1 MICPKCGYESS
12 GNYCSNCGTPF
23 ILDDWGDLDDWEEWN
38 PLLEPD
44 DVDFA
49 KTPQEDKK
57 NLYGSFYRKG
67 AGQSDRV
74 RAERTK
80 RKRAQ
85 EKPARPKPS
94 PKDKGRA
101 APRADKKTQKR
112 KDARLKKLEGEVE
125 HLRSQRDS
133 EGSGLHREEESVR
146 RDSVAR
152 TLGEAAAKG
161 VTGTIVFSS
170 RLMQLVS
177 ALLMAGMVLLMGVS
191 FWEHG
196 QGMGDIRFLMEEANY
211 ELAVYVGFAGVSLF
225 LGLIWSLWIL
235 SRKGA
240 GGGVRMKKYDT
251 GRGFLPFLICFGV
264 VFSAGILLPQI
275 PQEAEAWRHTAN
287 GVRAAAEAIVAYRR
301 TLLVCC
307 GLGALLS
314 LIRKILRV

>member
-1 MICPKCGYESS
+1 MICPECGYESS
-12 GNYCSNCGTPF
+12 GNYCSNCGAS
-23 ILDDWGDLDDWEEWN
+23 LVLDDWEAWD

-44 DVDFA
+44 DIDFA
-49 KTPQEDKK
+49 KMPQEEACLGDGFCGKE
-57 NLYGSFYRKG
+57 
-67 AGQSDRV
+67 AGQTAGV
-74 RAERTK
+74 QAERTE
-80 RKRAQ
+80 RKRRRD
-85 EKPARPKPS
+85 KPARSKPS

-101 APRADKKTQKR
+101 VPKAVSKADKKAQQK

-125 HLRSQRDS
+125 YLRNRREDMP
-133 EGSGLHREEESVR
+133 ETVVYREEEPVN
-146 RDSVAR
+146 RDSIAR

-161 VTGTIVFSS
+161 VTGTIVLSS

-275 PQEAEAWRHTAN
+275 PQEAEAWRHTVN